1 MAMKNPRVS
10 ALRIAAKAF
19 LIIAAGGHLLPEEGK
34 TFADLCC
41 LAIPM
46 KDRFTRQ
53 ELADISNSVRGVL
66 HVERHVDGCECD
78 KCGAATR
85 GKERAGQ

>member
-1 MAMKNPRVS
+1 MQTKNPRVK
-10 ALRIAAKAF
+10 ALRMAAKAF
-19 LIIAAGGHLLPEEGK
+19 LIIAAGGHLLPEEGQ

-53 ELADISNSVRGVL
+53 ELDEISASVKGVL
-66 HVERHVDGCECD
+66 HVERHREDCECD
-78 KCGAATR
+78 RCKDANR
-85 GKERAGQ
+85 

>member
-1 MAMKNPRVS
+1 MNQRVT
-10 ALRIAAKAF
+10 ALRYATKAF

-46 KDRFTRQ
+46 KYRFTRQ
-53 ELADISNSVRGVL
+53 ELDEISNSVKGVL
-66 HVERHVDGCECD
+66 HVERHAEGCECD
-78 KCGAATR
+78 RCQEAK
-85 GKERAGQ
+85 